1 MQLQNTK
8 FWKKRIFPLCE
19 MHHRI
24 CDRAWLKPI
33 GSRPYVLIIILAT
46 IIAAIANYG
55 VRQHQLSVWKDNPGY
70 FYLGDMP
77 LFSTTDASFYLAQ
90 AKTLEKNESNASYHA
105 KRLFPNQITID
116 EKADRETHRDVPL
129 LSVII
134 SALSPSEDR
143 RDILNT
149 AHAMLPITGAL
160 TALAI
165 IFALGIT
172 GYWLEA
178 TVAAIG
184 GGLSAAYLIRSSVGR
199 IDTDQLNLGF
209 FYLLMG
215 LVILAGRTISL
226 RVAMSLTVL
235 AALVGQLFLWWYNN
249 NQEFLIAA
257 FIALL
262 WVDFISHLKWKR
274 TLLLGATFF
283 VLSGVSFQITGGAYV
298 LDVLSYEALIFP
310 NTFETITELKIIP
323 LNQILQSAIGNV
335 SLGVFCIIG
344 LALWAMRHPVLAV
357 AYGPIAAFG
366 LLNFII
372 GNRAVFY
379 SAPILWFG
387 GAWLA
392 TTLARG
398 AFYAFPNRYR
408 IPQNR
413 ANIIITTIIASC
425 FGAIAWTLSPTNYVP
440 RPSFPTQ
447 MMAAFQSLETRADAD
462 NSVVATWWDYGY
474 ASILLNNLPVLHDP
488 GSQTQPVTHLV
499 ARSLLETD
507 QRDTVAM
514 LRYLA
519 RDGLDGISRDGS
531 SKAAL
536 YDAARS
542 RTNLPTKDI
551 YLVLTEQMGQW
562 MGSISKLGNW
572 DIDAGRPLRLQ
583 GNATG
588 AVVGY
593 QDMNCSSLP
602 SENMLDCNGYEF
614 NLRNGEIDG
623 KPGLGG
629 VAIIR
634 DGKLTGATRF
644 NGRQKSFLQL
654 HYTGNSNRAVLI
666 HDSLYDSSFNQLF
679 HRGQSYEGGFELVY
693 DDYPHAR
700 IYKLR
705 GATN

>member
-1 MQLQNTK
+1 MQLQNTE
-8 FWKKRIFPLCE
+8 FWKKRILPPYKL
-19 MHHRI
+19 HDKI
-24 CDRAWLKPI
+24 CDRTWLKPL
-33 GSRPYVLIIILAT
+33 GGRAYLLVVILAT
-46 IIAAIANYG
+46 IIAVIANYG
-55 VRQHQLSVWKDNPGY
+55 VRQHQLSVWQDNPGY

-77 LFSTTDASFYLAQ
+77 LFSTTDASYYLAQ

-105 KRLFPNQITID
+105 KRLYPNQLAANENRDQETI
-116 EKADRETHRDVPL
+116 RDVPL

-134 SALSPSEDR
+134 SALSPTEDR

-149 AHAMLPITGAL
+149 AHAMIPITGAL

-178 TVAAIG
+178 TVAAVG

-215 LVILAGRTISL
+215 LVILAGRNISL
-226 RVAMSLTVL
+226 RIAISLVTL
-235 AALVGQLFLWWYNN
+235 AALTSQLFLWWYND

-262 WVDFISHLKWKR
+262 WVDFVSHMQWKR
-274 TLLLGATFF
+274 TTLLGAIFF
-283 VLSGVSFQITGGAYV
+283 ILSGVSFQITGGAYV
-298 LDVLSYEALIFP
+298 LDVLRYDGLIFP
-310 NTFETITELKIIP
+310 NTLETITELKVIP
-323 LNQILQSAIGNV
+323 LNQILQSAIGSV
-335 SLGVFCIIG
+335 GLGIFCIIG
-344 LALWAMRHPVLAV
+344 LALWALRHPVLAV

-392 TTLARG
+392 ITLARG
-398 AFYAFPNRYR
+398 ILNALPISNKV
-408 IPQNR
+408 PQKS
-413 ANIIITTIIASC
+413 ANIVITTIIASC

-447 MMAAFQSLETRADAD
+447 MMAAFQSLETQADAD
-462 NSVVATWWDYGY
+462 KSVVASWWDYGY
-474 ASILLNNLPVLHDP
+474 ASILLNDLPVLHDP

-507 QRDTVAM
+507 QRETAAM

-519 RDGLDGISRDGS
+519 RDGLEGIARDGS

-536 YDAARS
+536 YDAAQTR
-542 RTNLPTKDI
+542 RNLPTKDI

-562 MGSISKLGNW
+562 MGSISTLGNW
-572 DIDAGRPLRLQ
+572 DIDTGRPLRLQ

-602 SENMLDCNGYEF
+602 SENMLNCNGYEF

-623 KPGLGG
+623 NPGLGG

-644 NGRQKSFLQL
+644 DGRQKSFLQL

-693 DDYPHAR
+693 DNYPHAR
-700 IYKLR
+700 IYKLK
-705 GATN
+705 GAAN